1 MDKELI
7 KNLMIVAT
15 FVFAFWL
22 ASFAWIY
29 VSIGDWEVRR
39 QLGDMFGAVN
49 SLFSGLAFAGLI
61 VTLIIVERLKL
72 NVKEIK
78 FKMNKQN

>member
-7 KNLMIVAT
+7 KNLLIAAS
-15 FVFAFWL
+15 FVLAFWV

-29 VSIGDWEVRR
+29 LCVGNWEIRG

-61 VTLIIVERLKL
+61 VTLIIVELLKL

>member
-7 KNLMIVAT
+7 KNLLIAAS
-15 FVFAFWL
+15 FVLAFWV

-29 VSIGDWEVRR
+29 LCIGNWEVRG

-61 VTLIIVERLKL
+61 VTLILQRKDL
-72 NVKEIK
+72 NLQREVSTQFRAIK
-78 FKMNKQN
+78 